1 MGSTLSPETDVWD
14 LDRLRL
20 PAELVGDVSGRRRP
34 LRHRPGEPFIKGPIS
49 YPWIASACR
58 LPGSGLHVAMAYRFH
73 FWRFRF
79 RRGRHWGLDDVAV
92 GLRISANSVRRGL
105 HAAELAGLLAVEQ
118 KPGCKLSV
126 SVLDLPGPIATDL
139 SRRSPIAPRSV
150 SPIFKAL
157 RCRRRADRVIWAG
170 LGRAPNARKGIP
182 TIVVEFVSGS
192 KRSRRRDSVEKRA
205 EYLAVGVREY
215 WIIDR
220 FAQTLTACRCE
231 GPDVVVPHDR
241 TYRTPLL
248 PWL

>member
-1 MGSTLSPETDVWD
+1 MSPRGCGSPTIRPDV
-14 LDRLRL
+14 
-20 PAELVGDVSGRRRP
+20 ASTGR
-34 LRHRPGEPFIKGPIS
+34 S
-49 YPWIASACR
+49 W
-58 LPGSGLHVAMAYRFH
+58 PGSWPWSGSRAASWPSLSWISQGQDQSPTTRAVAH
-73 FWRFRF
+73 
-79 RRGRHWGLDDVAV
+79 
-92 GLRISANSVRRGL
+92 
-105 HAAELAGLLAVEQ
+105 
-118 KPGCKLSV
+118 P
-126 SVLDLPGPIATDL
+126 
-139 SRRSPIAPRSV
+139 SRREAFPL
-150 SPIFKAL
+150 IFKAL

-170 LGRAPNARKGIP
+170 LGRAPNARKDIP
-182 TIVVEFVSGS
+182 TIIVAFVSGS